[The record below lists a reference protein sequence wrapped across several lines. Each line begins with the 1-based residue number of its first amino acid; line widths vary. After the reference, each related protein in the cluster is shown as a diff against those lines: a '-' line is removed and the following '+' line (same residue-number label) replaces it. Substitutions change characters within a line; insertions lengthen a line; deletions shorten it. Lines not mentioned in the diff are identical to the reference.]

1 MIRSNYSLTMSL
13 ISRHLNMI
21 YPNREW
27 SRGQRYRYR
36 YEFNEYEE
44 SGVTVVF
51 EGSVLQ
57 LVIKPIDSHC
67 AVLHAAYVPTMM
79 TGRRIQTGYR
89 LLIKVTQAGASEM
102 CFITVSP
109 HPETAE
115 GSLQNDT
122 GYLLT
127 NLRVGTRI
135 SLTVFL

>member
-1 MIRSNYSLTMSL
+1 ML
-13 ISRHLNMI
+13 

-57 LVIKPIDSHC
+57 LVIKPIDSRC

-79 TGRRIQTGYR
+79 TGRRIQIGYR
-89 LLIKVTQAGASEM
+89 LLIKVTQAGTSET

-109 HPETAE
+109 QPETAE

-127 NLRVGTRI
+127 NLRVGARI